1 MPAPRRVTGALTLA
15 VAGVFGSFVVV
26 GLSTESTQAAT
37 LDAPTSVSVP
47 QDSATV
53 VADEPGL
60 AAAGSSS
67 VSLTEVSDEP
77 GNNTGE
83 TTTSTDVETPGDTT
97 GGAVPE
103 ETTGGSTG
111 DVVPEEPTGGSTG
124 GETVMPTDEG
134 GTEPTNPP
142 VDPPVETTPEDTGSA
157 PDPGTGEAP
166 APQQPQDET
175 PIRQEPGGPTGAPDA
190 APNTGGSEIVPDEP
204 GHRGGSGTTT
214 NTSSTQPSVKPSPT
228 VGPSSASE
236 TGAETPSPTAT
247 PDTQDLAETGAEG
260 NVIGIAS
267 AGAILVAIGA
277 LLMRRRRA

>member
-1 MPAPRRVTGALTLA
+1 MPATRRVTGALALA

-26 GLSTESTQAAT
+26 GLSTEPTQAAT
-37 LDAPTSVSVP
+37 LDSPTSVSVP
-47 QDSATV
+47 QGGDTV

-67 VSLTEVSDEP
+67 VSLTEVSAEP

-83 TTTSTDVETPGDTT
+83 ATTPAEVATPGDTT
-97 GGAVPE
+97 GGVAPE
-103 ETTGGSTG
+103 ETTGG
-111 DVVPEEPTGGSTG
+111 DTGGSTG
-124 GETVMPTDEG
+124 GETVLPPNEG
-134 GTEPTNPP
+134 TTEPTNPP
-142 VDPPVETTPEDTGSA
+142 VDPPAETTPEDTGSA
-157 PDPGTGEAP
+157 PAPGNGEAP

-204 GHRGGSGTTT
+204 GRRGGSGTTT

-228 VGPSSASE
+228 AGPSSASE
-236 TGAETPSPTAT
+236 VSDETPSPSAT
-247 PDTQDLAETGAEG
+247 PGTQDLAETGAAG
-260 NVIGIAS
+260 DMVGVVS
-267 AGAILVAIGA
+267 VGAILVAIGA

>member
-1 MPAPRRVTGALTLA
+1 MPAPRRVTGALALA

-47 QDSATV
+47 QDGDTV

-67 VSLTEVSDEP
+67 VSLTEVSAEP

-83 TTTSTDVETPGDTT
+83 ATTPADAGTPGDTT
-97 GGAVPE
+97 GGVAPE
-103 ETTGGSTG
+103 ETTGG
-111 DVVPEEPTGGSTG
+111 DTGGSTG
-124 GETVMPTDEG
+124 GETVLPPDEG

-190 APNTGGSEIVPDEP
+190 APNAGGSEIVPDEP

-228 VGPSSASE
+228 AGPSSASE
-236 TGAETPSPTAT
+236 PGDETPSPTAT
-247 PDTQDLAETGAEG
+247 PGTQDLAETGAEG

>member
-47 QDSATV
+47 QDSDTV

-67 VSLTEVSDEP
+67 VSLTEVSAEP

-83 TTTSTDVETPGDTT
+83 ATTPAEVGSPGDTT
-97 GGAVPE
+97 GGVAPE
-103 ETTGGSTG
+103 ET
-111 DVVPEEPTGGSTG
+111 TGGSTG
-124 GETVMPTDEG
+124 GETVMPPDEG

-166 APQQPQDET
+166 TPQQPQDET

-190 APNTGGSEIVPDEP
+190 AANTGGSEIVPDEP
-204 GHRGGSGTTT
+204 GHRGGSGMTT

-228 VGPSSASE
+228 AGPSSASE

-247 PDTQDLAETGAEG
+247 PGTQDLAETGAGG

-267 AGAILVAIGA
+267 VGAILVAIGA

>member
-83 TTTSTDVETPGDTT
+83 ATTPAEVEPPGDTT
-97 GGAVPE
+97 GGAAPE
-103 ETTGGSTG
+103 ESTGGDTG
-111 DVVPEEPTGGSTG
+111 SNTG
-124 GETVMPTDEG
+124 GETVLPPHEG
-134 GTEPTNPP
+134 TPEPTNPP

-247 PDTQDLAETGAEG
+247 PGTQNLAETGAEG